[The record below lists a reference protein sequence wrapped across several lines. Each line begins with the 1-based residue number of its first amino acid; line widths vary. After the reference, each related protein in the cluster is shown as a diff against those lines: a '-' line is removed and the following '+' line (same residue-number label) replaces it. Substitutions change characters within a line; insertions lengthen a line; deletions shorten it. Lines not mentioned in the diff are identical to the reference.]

1 MSTWRE
7 TSLSASGVEPS
18 PGCSSTSGILAGGSS
33 SRPPLSTHADVR
45 FVYLFGSAAKGAAR
59 AESDVDVAVFFGK
72 GSDLRERDSGT
83 DGERRLERLEQ
94 PGFG

>member
-1 MSTWRE
+1 MSDPSPE
-7 TSLSASGVEPS
+7 SLSETIRA
-18 PGCSSTSGILAGGSS
+18 A
-33 SRPPLSTHADVR
+33 LSTHADVR
-45 FVYLFGSAAKGAAR
+45 FVYLFGSAAKRAAR

-83 DGERRLERLEQ
+83 DGERRLERLQQ